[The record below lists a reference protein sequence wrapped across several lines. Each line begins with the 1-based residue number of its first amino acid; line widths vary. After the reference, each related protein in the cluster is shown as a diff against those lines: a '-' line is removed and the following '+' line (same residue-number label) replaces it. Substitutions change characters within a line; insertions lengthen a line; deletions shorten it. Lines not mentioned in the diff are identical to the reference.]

1 MRPKTREKIVYVP
14 RVRDIRLAMA
24 DNDISIRALSNDLKE
39 SLWTLRHALRG
50 HTFCPST
57 VADKVA
63 GYLDRDVKD
72 LFIVIDLENPEM
84 FLKANAA

>member
-1 MRPKTREKIVYVP
+1 MRPKTREKIVYIP

-24 DNDISIRALSNDLKE
+24 DNDISVRALANDLTE
-39 SLWTLRHALRG
+39 SLWTLRHSLRG
-50 HTFCPST
+50 HTFCPAT

-63 GYLDRDVKD
+63 NYLDRDVRD
-72 LFIVIDLENPEM
+72 LFIVIDLENPDD

>member
-24 DNDISIRALSNDLKE
+24 DSDISVRRLAIDLQE
-39 SLWTLRHALRG
+39 SLWTLRHSLRG

-72 LFIVIDLENPEM
+72 LFIVIDLENPDM
-84 FLKANAA
+84 LLKANAA

>member
-1 MRPKTREKIVYVP
+1 MRPKTRAKIVYIP

-24 DNDISIRALSNDLKE
+24 DNDISVRRLANDLNE
-39 SLWTLRHALRG
+39 SLWTLRHSLRG

-72 LFIVIDLENPEM
+72 LFIVIDLENPDM
-84 FLKANAA
+84 LLKANAA